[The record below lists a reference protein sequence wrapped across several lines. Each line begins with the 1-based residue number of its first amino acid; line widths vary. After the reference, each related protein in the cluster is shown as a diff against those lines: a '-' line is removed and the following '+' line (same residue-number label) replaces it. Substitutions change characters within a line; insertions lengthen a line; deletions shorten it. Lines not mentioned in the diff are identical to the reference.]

1 MRKSG
6 FSQILLTAILLTTVV
21 LRTTLAA
28 ATPDTRL
35 ADAAEKQNAA
45 QVKALLAK
53 KADVNS
59 PQPDGTT
66 ALHWAVRWD
75 DTESVQ
81 LLLQAGANAT
91 ATNRFGVSPLALA
104 ATNGNAVTIAALL
117 KAGADANATVSEE
130 DDTVLM
136 VAART
141 GKVDALKVLI
151 DAGAKINGA
160 NPRGQTPLMWAASEK
175 NAAAVKYLLDRG
187 ADANAKTLP
196 LPPPRMMDLIFSAPT
211 PAGGLSALHF
221 AARQDDLESVKALL
235 AGGADVNSVSVD
247 KSTALL
253 VAIVNEHNNLAAYLL
268 EHGANPSLA
277 DDKGRGPLYASI
289 DMRNLEWSTRP
300 APPGRDKMD
309 DLDLIQLLLDHG
321 ADVNARLTKKLAL
334 RGQPSFDG
342 RWANQTGATPFWR
355 AAQSDDVTVMKRL
368 LEHKADSSIASTDH
382 TTPLMMAAGVGWS
395 DGQSHGALTDA
406 PDAIQL
412 CLDHGADVNAQND
425 EGSTALHGAA
435 FRGAN
440 NVVELLVAKGARMD
454 IKNKEGR
461 MAVNMAEGMHIG
473 PGGWVEHEDIVAL
486 LKKLM
491 AEAKT
496 QAKN

>member
-1 MRKSG
+1 MR
-6 FSQILLTAILLTTVV
+6 IAILSIFIMTAGW
-21 LRTTLAA
+21 AA
-28 ATPDTRL
+28 ATEPTI
-35 ADAAEKQNAA
+35 ADAAERQDTTGIRKLIA
-45 QVKALLAK
+45 Q
-53 KADVNS
+53 KADVNAA
-59 PQPDGTT
+59 QPDGTT
-66 ALHWAVRWD
+66 ALHWAARWD
-75 DTESVQ
+75 DVESVRI
-81 LLLQAGANAT
+81 LLQAGASAK
-91 ATNRFGVSPLALA
+91 AINRFNVSPLALSA
-104 ATNGNAVTIAALL
+104 SNGNGAIVSLLL

-130 DDTVLM
+130 EDTALM

-141 GKVDALKVLI
+141 GKVDALQALL
-151 DAGAKINGA
+151 DAGAKVNAA
-160 NPRGQTPLMWAASEK
+160 NPRGQTALMWAAAEK
-175 NAAAVKYLLDRG
+175 NAPAVKYLLERG
-187 ADANAKTLP
+187 AEVNAKTFP
-196 LPPPRMMDLIFSAPT
+196 LPPPRFIDLIFSAPT

-221 AARQDDLESVKALL
+221 AARQDDVESVKALL
-235 AGGADVNSVSVD
+235 AGGADVNIVSAD

-253 VAIVNEHNNLAAYLL
+253 VAIVNEHNTMAAYLL

-277 DDKGRGPLYASI
+277 DDKGRAPLYASI

-300 APPGRDKMD
+300 APPGRDKLD
-309 DLDLIQLLLDHG
+309 DLDLIKALLDHG
-321 ADVNARLTKKLAL
+321 ADVNARLTKKLPL

-355 AAQSDDVTVMKRL
+355 AAQSDDVTVMKL
-368 LEHKADSSIASTDH
+368 LLAHKADPSIASTDH
-382 TTPLMMAAGVGWS
+382 TTTLMMAAGVGWS
-395 DGQSHGALTDA
+395 DGQSHGLLAEA
-406 PDAIQL
+406 PEAIEL
-412 CLDHGADVNAQND
+412 CLAHGADVNAQND

-440 NVVELLVAKGARMD
+440 NVVEMLVAKGARMD

-491 AEAKT
+491 AQAKP